1 MSHFLKRRS
10 PTDQQQ
16 SPTRSRSSIHAT
28 SDAPSTHSSAL
39 IPYASPTTRHDDMR
53 QIDRVEHVKHVEV
66 YTSDHRASGVSSTRQ
81 SYSSLLS
88 GMRGM
93 MGGAV
98 EVTMSRSTVVYD
110 GERTYVEAEEQQLR
124 GGRWEQQRMEGVWEG
139 DQSREAIQRLSRQS
153 RARQALGIRT
163 LPRSKKR

>member
-10 PTDQQQ
+10 PTGQQQ
-16 SPTRSRSSIHAT
+16 NPARSRSSIHAMSHT
-28 SDAPSTHSSAL
+28 PSTHSSAL
-39 IPYASPTTRHDDMR
+39 IPYASPITGHDDTR
-53 QIDRVEHVKHVEV
+53 QIDRVEHVEHVEV
-66 YTSDHRASGVSSTRQ
+66 YASDHRASGMSSTSQ
-81 SYSSLLS
+81 SHSSLLS

-124 GGRWEQQRMEGVWEG
+124 GGQWEQQRIEGVWEG

-153 RARQALGIRT
+153 RARQALGVRP